1 MAWVVAGFVGAL
13 LAGSVPAYAA
23 SYTETQ
29 LTNNTIADRY
39 PLLANSGDVFWM
51 GYSGVSGGGDDFEI
65 FHFDGSSTTQLTDNG
80 VDDLALRI
88 NEVGQAVWVSQDLSS
103 ADPAD
108 YVSELVRFD
117 GSGVTGVSGS
127 DFVWASGGIN
137 DSGHATWI
145 ASADLDIT
153 QSHVFYFDGTTTQ
166 QITTTAGFYG
176 SLDINNDGAVVWD
189 RHDGSD
195 WEIMYFDGL
204 SITQLTDNA
213 VNDIS
218 PRIGNDGTVVWMR
231 NDGSDFELMRYKA
244 GVIQQLTDNAVD
256 DVVTRAPNNSGQFF
270 FYRGNVSPNVDLMFY
285 DGTSVQT
292 VATAVGDDDT
302 ATPSLNNF
310 GQLAYALDDG
320 TDLELFVWDGSAS
333 TQVTDNDVDDFRSS
347 INDNGALAWQRE
359 RGASAEIIL
368 AVAETART
376 VVIDVRP
383 GNPVNPVNLR
393 TEGTVPV
400 AIMSDAEF
408 DATTVLP
415 ATIRLA
421 GAPVRTPGRSGAYQC
436 REQDVNADDLPDLVC
451 NIDVSQM
458 VLDPDAVSVILV
470 AQTAGGDEIQGEA
483 PIHIVGGG

>member
-213 VNDIS
+213 V
-218 PRIGNDGTVVWMR
+218 
-231 NDGSDFELMRYKA
+231 
-244 GVIQQLTDNAVD
+244 D

-292 VATAVGDDDT
+292 VATAVGNDDT